1 MLEEGDRLTQLSI
14 EKERLEM
21 ELNIIE
27 DYESKGIEFD
37 EERKLEV
44 EESLEEIN
52 LESNSI
58 TETLDVLEQSLEF
71 VQSKI
76 NQASTE
82 VKTFDMDS
90 IQPPMFKG
98 LNSVE
103 MARATLRT
111 FFMVMLDLNVYK
123 RDLEGKCIE

>member
-44 EESLEEIN
+44 EESLEEVN